1 MYKDIDNILNDM
13 LSSGKQLDRYFKK
26 QKDILTP
33 RTLELVDL
41 ILDYN
46 WEAEEKHWEELGQP
60 DDHIFMKLRELSSR
74 LHNLDIDGKD
84 RK

>member
-13 LSSGKQLDRYFKK
+13 LSSGKKK
-26 QKDILTP
+26 ERDVITP
-33 RTLELVDL
+33 RTLELIDL

-46 WEAEEKHWEELGQP
+46 WESEEKHWEELGQP
-60 DDHIFMKLRELSSR
+60 DDHIFTKLRELSSR

>member
-13 LSSGKQLDRYFKK
+13 LSSGKKK
-26 QKDILTP
+26 ERDVITP
-33 RTLELVDL
+33 RTLELVDI

-46 WEAEEKHWEELGQP
+46 WETEEKNWEELDRP
-60 DDHIFMKLRELSSR
+60 DDHIFLKLRELSSR
-74 LHNLDIDGKD
+74 LHNLDINGKD

>member
-46 WEAEEKHWEELGQP
+46 WEAEEKNWLELDQP
-60 DDHIFMKLRELSSR
+60 ENHIFLVLRELSTR
-74 LHNLDIDGKD
+74 LHNLDIEGKE
-84 RK
+84 KK